1 MIDRIIIIV
10 LDGVGAGAMPDAES
24 FGDLGANTLLHTL
37 TNCPTNY
44 FLPHLA
50 QLGIYNL
57 IDIPTNEKVEVIG
70 SYGKMLSAS
79 AAKDTL
85 VGHWEISGVIERQ
98 KFNFYPNGFPKEI
111 IAEFE
116 HKIGTK
122 TLCNKAASGTQIINV
137 LGNEHCK
144 TGFPIVYTS
153 ADSVFQIA
161 AHEEVIPLE
170 KLYEYCLI
178 ARKMLVGK
186 NSVARVIARPFR
198 GVLGNYFRT
207 TNRKDFPIEAPQ
219 KTLLEKIK
227 ENSGTVTAIGKINDI
242 FCGKGI
248 TKSIHTTDNRD
259 GIKNLIK
266 EIHFRKE
273 SLSKDLIFANLVD
286 FDMLWGHRRD
296 LPAFRNG
303 LMYFDTM
310 LPKILGSLKNR
321 DLLIITADH
330 GCDPTFTAHTD
341 HTREMVPL
349 MVYSK
354 NASYGVNL
362 GVRKTFAD
370 IAQSVCK
377 LFSLEKFPE
386 GESFAD
392 KLFRRHNDI
401 PHF

>member
-1 MIDRIIIIV
+1 MIDRVIIIV

-24 FGDLGANTLLHTL
+24 FGDLGANTLLHAL
-37 TNCPTNY
+37 TNCPSNY
-44 FLPHLA
+44 FLPCLA

-57 IDIPTNEKVEVIG
+57 LDIPTNEKVDIIG

-85 VGHWEISGVIERQ
+85 VGHWEISGVIERH
-98 KFNFYPNGFPKEI
+98 KFNFYPNGFPEEI
-111 IAEFE
+111 ISEFE
-116 HKIGTK
+116 HKIGRR
-122 TLCNKAASGTQIINV
+122 TLCNKTASGTRIINI
-137 LGNEHCK
+137 LGNEHCR

-198 GVLGNYFRT
+198 GVPGNYFRT
-207 TNRKDFPIEAPQ
+207 TNRKDYPIEAPQ

-227 ENSGTVTAIGKINDI
+227 EKSGTVTAIGKINDI

-248 TKSIHTTDNRD
+248 TKSIHTTNNRD
-259 GIKNLIK
+259 GIKHIIK
-266 EIHFRKE
+266 EIHFKKQ

-286 FDMLWGHRRD
+286 FDTLWGHRRD
-296 LPAFRNG
+296 LPAFRDG
-303 LMYFDTM
+303 LKYFDSM
-310 LPKILGSLKNR
+310 LHRIIASLKNN
-321 DLLIITADH
+321 DMLIITADH
-330 GCDPTFTAHTD
+330 GCDPTFMVHTD

-349 MVYSK
+349 MIYSK
-354 NASYGVNL
+354 NANCGVNL

-370 IAQSVCK
+370 IAQSVCQ
-377 LFSLEKFPE
+377 LFALEKFPE
-386 GESFAD
+386 GESFAGE
-392 KLFRRHNDI
+392 LLWRHK
-401 PHF
+401 